1 MQPRKINTDI
11 DIDDGID
18 RHCLSM
24 SVLAAIKFFENE
36 AFHEHIEISVTMNC
50 DRKNTY
56 FAMFLSDPTKQ
67 VNIGRRT

>member
-36 AFHEHIEISVTMNC
+36 AFHEHIGISVTMNC
-50 DRKNTY
+50 DRKKHIFCDVFVWPYQT
-56 FAMFLSDPTKQ
+56 S
-67 VNIGRRT
+67 